1 MREIVTTIERTVY
14 TLGYYQDFSKIFEK
28 LVRGMLILEQR
39 WKEHFP
45 VLLPQC
51 WQQQSREVNMSQLLQ
66 SVFPPQSIW
75 ITINKTWNA
84 FKNSIAKSLVSTWSL
99 FILKKRADL
108 EEMAFSSMNSLY
120 RRLLRQFYFKH
131 NTAYENETWS
141 DLNRRIKVFSK
152 PTSVG
157 LIPLIST
164 NFRLDLWNWCFMVST
179 CKKHRKKYVD
189 LLFSYTDVFL

>member
-1 MREIVTTIERTVY
+1 MAQKASFHFCCFRLRDCNYNRKNHIHFGILSR
-14 TLGYYQDFSKIFEK
+14 LFKIFEK

-45 VLLPQC
+45 ALLPQC
-51 WQQQSREVNMSQLLQ
+51 WQQQSRKVNMSQLLQ

-75 ITINKTWNA
+75 ITVNKTWNA

-108 EEMAFSSMNSLY
+108 EEMAFSSMNSLF
-120 RRLLRQFYFKH
+120 RRPLRQFYFKH

-141 DLNRRIKVFSK
+141 DLNRRIKVFFKVNFSG
-152 PTSVG
+152 SN
-157 LIPLIST
+157 ST
-164 NFRLDLWNWCFMVST
+164 DIHKFQVRSMKLMFYCCNL
-179 CKKHRKKYVD
+179 
-189 LLFSYTDVFL
+189 